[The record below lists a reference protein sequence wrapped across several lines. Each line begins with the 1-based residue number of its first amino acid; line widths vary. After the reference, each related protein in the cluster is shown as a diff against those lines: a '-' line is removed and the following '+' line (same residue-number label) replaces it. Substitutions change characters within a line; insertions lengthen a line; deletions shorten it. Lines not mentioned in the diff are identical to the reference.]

1 MTAEQTIQIT
11 ELLQETGAFDKAQAN
26 RFTLQIEEVIE
37 MKGTSLET
45 KIDKLDEKIDARID
59 KLDERFDARIDK
71 LDERFDKQE
80 ANLEKKFDKLE
91 RSISRLDNRLWAAF
105 ITITVLVLGLY
116 ATVLFK

>member
-59 KLDERFDARIDK
+59 KLDERFD
-71 LDERFDKQE
+71 KQE

>member
-11 ELLQETGAFDKAQAN
+11 ELLQETVAFDKAQAN

-45 KIDKLDEKIDARID
+45 KIDKLDEKI
-59 KLDERFDARIDK
+59 DARIDK